1 MPSAGQN
8 TANVQIHTTT
18 YMKIIDILR
27 YATDPI
33 SYMDEVANGNET
45 LLVQRPEDKSVVLL
59 SMKEYNRLKAIE
71 WRQQSNEPPTPRD
84 SNK

>member
-1 MPSAGQN
+1 
-8 TANVQIHTTT
+8 
-18 YMKIIDILR
+18 MKIIDILR

-33 SYMDEVANGNET
+33 SYMDEVVNGNET
-45 LLVQRPEDKSVVLL
+45 QLVQRPGDKSVVIL

>member
-1 MPSAGQN
+1 
-8 TANVQIHTTT
+8 
-18 YMKIIDILR
+18 MKIIDILR

-33 SYMDEVANGNET
+33 SYLDEVVNGNET

-59 SMKEYNRLKAIE
+59 SMEEYNRLKAIE
-71 WRQQSNEPPTPRD
+71 WRHQSNEPPTPCD

>member
-1 MPSAGQN
+1 MPFAGQS
-8 TANVQIHTTT
+8 TANIQIHTTT

-33 SYMDEVANGNET
+33 SYMDEVVNGNET
-45 LLVQRPEDKSVVLL
+45 LLVQRPGDKSVVIL
-59 SMKEYNRLKAIE
+59 SMEEYNRLKAIE
-71 WRQQSNEPPTPRD
+71 WRQQSNERPTPPN

>member
-1 MPSAGQN
+1 MPFAGQS

-27 YATDPI
+27 YATDPV
-33 SYMDEVANGNET
+33 SYMDEVVNGNET
-45 LLVQRPEDKSVVLL
+45 LLVQRPGDKSVVIL
-59 SMKEYNRLKAIE
+59 SMEEYNRLKAIE
-71 WRQQSNEPPTPRD
+71 WRQQSNEPSTPRD

>member
-1 MPSAGQN
+1 MPFAGQS
-8 TANVQIHTTT
+8 TANTQTQTTT
-18 YMKIIDILR
+18 YMKIIDIIR

-59 SMKEYNRLKAIE
+59 SMEEYNRLKAIE
-71 WRQQSNEPPTPRD
+71 WRHQSNEPPTPCD

>member
-1 MPSAGQN
+1 MPFAGQS
-8 TANVQIHTTT
+8 TADVQIHTTT

-33 SYMDEVANGNET
+33 SYMDEVVNGNET
-45 LLVQRPEDKSVVLL
+45 LLVQRPEDKSGVIL
-59 SMKEYNRLKAIE
+59 SMGEYNRLKAIE

>member
-1 MPSAGQN
+1 
-8 TANVQIHTTT
+8 
-18 YMKIIDILR
+18 MKIIDILR

>member
-1 MPSAGQN
+1 MPFAGQS

-33 SYMDEVANGNET
+33 SYMDEVVNGNET
-45 LLVQRPEDKSVVLL
+45 LLVQRPEDKSVVIL

-71 WRQQSNEPPTPRD
+71 WRQQSNEPPTPCD